1 MPMSPS
7 SRIGRTE
14 LLDLSLS
21 LAVLAFAFSII
32 IGERGVPGA
41 DMFLISAMGVGS
53 GFLLHEMAH
62 KFVAQRYGYWAE
74 YRANRMGLVFII
86 AMAFM
91 GFIFAVPGAVMI
103 RKDPYDPIR
112 FARPHGDAIPL
123 DRTDTMAGR
132 EELLIAL
139 AGPMTNIVLTLFFFS
154 LIKSGIVA
162 GGLLM
167 GVAYFGFFINLILA
181 GFNMIPVGPLDGAK
195 IFRGSRMVWAIVGI
209 PTILAALPV
218 FFGVRII

>member
-1 MPMSPS
+1 MSPS

-32 IGERGVPGA
+32 IGNSDVPGA
-41 DMFLISAMGVGS
+41 EVFFISAVGVGS

-91 GFIFAVPGAVMI
+91 GFIFAVPGAVII
-103 RKDPYDPIR
+103 RKDPYDLSR
-112 FARPHGDAIPL
+112 FARPIGDDFLP
-123 DRTDTMAGR
+123 DKDEMTAGR
-132 EELLIAL
+132 EELWISL
-139 AGPMTNIVLTLFFFS
+139 AGPMTNIVLTLLFFS
-154 LIKSGIVA
+154 IIKSGVVT
-162 GGLLM
+162 GGIMM

-195 IFRGSRMVWAIVGI
+195 IFRGSRLIWAIVGI

>member
-1 MPMSPS
+1 MSPS

-21 LAVLAFAFSII
+21 LAALTFAFSII
-32 IGERGVPGA
+32 GKSGVPGA
-41 DMFLISAMGVGS
+41 DMFFISAMGVGS

-86 AMAFM
+86 VMAFM

-103 RKDPYDPIR
+103 RKDSYDLPR
-112 FARPHGDAIPL
+112 FTRPRADDLSL
-123 DRTDTMAGR
+123 DQNEMTAGR
-132 EELLIAL
+132 EELWIAL

-195 IFRGSRMVWAIVGI
+195 IFRGSRLVWAIVGV

>member
-1 MPMSPS
+1 MSPS

-21 LAVLAFAFSII
+21 LAALTFAFSII
-32 IGERGVPGA
+32 GKSGVPGA
-41 DMFLISAMGVGS
+41 DMFFISAMGVGS

-86 AMAFM
+86 VMAFM

-103 RKDPYDPIR
+103 RKDSYDLPR
-112 FARPHGDAIPL
+112 FARPRADDLSL
-123 DRTDTMAGR
+123 DQNEMTAGR
-132 EELLIAL
+132 EELWIAL

-195 IFRGSRMVWAIVGI
+195 IFRGSRLVWAIVGV

>member
-14 LLDLSLS
+14 LLDLLLS
-21 LAVLAFAFSII
+21 LAVLTFAFSII
-32 IGERGVPGA
+32 GKSGVPGA
-41 DMFLISAMGVGS
+41 DMFFISAMGVGS

-86 AMAFM
+86 VMAFM

-103 RKDPYDPIR
+103 RKDSYDLPR
-112 FARPHGDAIPL
+112 FTRPRADDLSL
-123 DRTDTMAGR
+123 DQNEMTAGR
-132 EELLIAL
+132 EELWIAL

-195 IFRGSRMVWAIVGI
+195 IFRGSRLVWAIVGV

>member
-21 LAVLAFAFSII
+21 LAVLTFAFSII
-32 IGERGVPGA
+32 GKSGVPGA
-41 DMFLISAMGVGS
+41 DMFFISAMGVGS

-86 AMAFM
+86 VMAFM

-103 RKDPYDPIR
+103 RKDSYDLPR
-112 FARPHGDAIPL
+112 FTRPRADDLSL
-123 DRTDTMAGR
+123 DQNEMTAGR
-132 EELLIAL
+132 EELWIAL

-195 IFRGSRMVWAIVGI
+195 IFRGSRLVWAIVGV

>member
-1 MPMSPS
+1 MSPS

-32 IGERGVPGA
+32 IGNSDVPGA
-41 DMFLISAMGVGS
+41 EVFFISAVGVGS

-103 RKDPYDPIR
+103 RKDPYYLSR
-112 FARPHGDAIPL
+112 FARPIGDDFLP
-123 DRTDTMAGR
+123 DKDEMTAGR
-132 EELLIAL
+132 EELWISL
-139 AGPMTNIVLTLFFFS
+139 AGPMTNIVLTLLFFS
-154 LIKSGIVA
+154 IIKSGVVT
-162 GGLLM
+162 GGIMM

-195 IFRGSRMVWAIVGI
+195 IFRGSRLIWAIVGI

>member
-1 MPMSPS
+1 MSHS

-32 IGERGVPGA
+32 IGDSDVPGA
-41 DMFLISAMGVGS
+41 DILFISAIGVGS

-74 YRANRMGLVFII
+74 YRANRMGLIFII
-86 AMAFM
+86 TMAFM

-103 RKDPYDPIR
+103 RKDPYYMSR
-112 FARPHGDAIPL
+112 FASPHSDGFPL
-123 DRTDTMAGR
+123 DPAETTAER
-132 EELLIAL
+132 EELWISL
-139 AGPMTNIVLTLFFFS
+139 AGPMTNIVLTMLFFS
-154 LIKSGIVA
+154 LIKSGIVT

-195 IFRGSRMVWAIVGI
+195 IFRGSRLVWAIVGI

>member
-21 LAVLAFAFSII
+21 LAALTFAFSII
-32 IGERGVPGA
+32 GKSGVPGA
-41 DMFLISAMGVGS
+41 DMFFISAMGVGS

-86 AMAFM
+86 VMAFM

-103 RKDPYDPIR
+103 RKDSYDLPR
-112 FARPHGDAIPL
+112 FTRPRADDLSL
-123 DRTDTMAGR
+123 DQNEMTAGR
-132 EELLIAL
+132 EELWIAL

-195 IFRGSRMVWAIVGI
+195 IFRGSRLVWAIVGV

>member
-14 LLDLSLS
+14 LLDLLLS
-21 LAVLAFAFSII
+21 LAVLTFAFSII
-32 IGERGVPGA
+32 GKSGVPGA
-41 DMFLISAMGVGS
+41 DMFFISAMGVGS

-86 AMAFM
+86 VMAFM

-103 RKDPYDPIR
+103 RKDSYDLPR
-112 FARPHGDAIPL
+112 FARPRADDLSL
-123 DRTDTMAGR
+123 DQNEMTAGR
-132 EELLIAL
+132 EELWIAL

-195 IFRGSRMVWAIVGI
+195 IFRGSRLVWAIVGV